1 MLHDFTI
8 TLSDAEKKA
17 LEYVAFN
24 ANDWIQNAIHERC
37 RLAIEELVS
46 DYISDN
52 LAKGLP
58 ISGSKEDMV
67 LNSSLPSAAE
77 RHDLSVS
84 QINTMINSQQ
94 T

>member
-1 MLHDFTI
+1 MSHDFTI

-67 LNSSLPSAAE
+67 LNSSLLSAE
-77 RHDLSVS
+77 DRHNAAIA
-84 QINTMINSQQ
+84 QMNTMINSQQ

>member
-1 MLHDFTI
+1 MLHNFTVI
-8 TLSDAEKKA
+8 LSDVEKKA

-46 DYISDN
+46 DDISDK

-58 ISGSKEDMV
+58 ISGTKEEMV
-67 LNSSLPSAAE
+67 LASALPSAAE
-77 RHDLSVS
+77 RHNVSVA
-84 QINTMINSQQ
+84 QINDMINNQV
-94 T
+94 